1 MIITDNRS
9 VYDSDTHTP
18 YPTINFIL
26 SQTGENMTNLAGTEL
41 RANAEIRQLTDEFK
55 RYLQMNKLRE
65 TFNYMEYLIATKQEW
80 RFDFVKA
87 VASAIYNEYNSN
99 ETRSEIFKKI
109 IDGSSLISIERFRGI
124 KQFEM
129 HRGY

>member
-1 MIITDNRS
+1 
-9 VYDSDTHTP
+9 
-18 YPTINFIL
+18 
-26 SQTGENMTNLAGTEL
+26 
-41 RANAEIRQLTDEFK
+41 
-55 RYLQMNKLRE
+55 MNKLRE

-124 KQFEM
+124 KQFEIA
-129 HRGY
+129 